1 MSKNMEALI
10 ENLIATG
17 NSMIAVANELKDTK
31 PAEAKTAKKEEPVVQ
46 TTESAP
52 APAKETTISKEDVRK
67 LLVAKSN
74 ADGGVHKPAVKAL
87 VKKYSTS
94 GQLSAIAPEQYGAV
108 IKELEAIGNA

>member
-17 NSMIAVANELKDTK
+17 NSMIAVANELKEAK
-31 PAEAKTAKKEEPVVQ
+31 PTEAKTAKKEEPVVQ
-46 TTESAP
+46 TTEN
-52 APAKETTISKEDVRK
+52 APAKETPISKEDVRK

-94 GQLSAIAPEQYGAV
+94 GQLSDIAPEQYGAV

>member
-1 MSKNMEALI
+1 MSKNLEALI

-17 NSMIAVANELKDTK
+17 NSMIAVANELKEANST
-31 PAEAKTAKKEEPVVQ
+31 EAKTAKKEEPVVQ
-46 TTESAP
+46 TTEN

-94 GQLSAIAPEQYGAV
+94 GQLSDIAPEQYGAV

>member
-17 NSMIAVANELKDTK
+17 NSMVAVANELKEAK
-31 PAEAKTAKKEEPVVQ
+31 PAEAKTVRKEEPVVQ
-46 TTESAP
+46 ATENT
-52 APAKETTISKEDVRK
+52 PAKETTISKEDVRK

-94 GQLSAIAPEQYGAV
+94 GQLSDIAPEQYGAV
-108 IKELEAIGNA
+108 IKELEAISNA

>member
-1 MSKNMEALI
+1 MSKNLEALI

-17 NSMIAVANELKDTK
+17 NSMIAVANELK
-31 PAEAKTAKKEEPVVQ
+31 EAKPIEAKIAKKEEPVVQ
-46 TTESAP
+46 TTEN

-94 GQLSAIAPEQYGAV
+94 GQLSDISPEQYGAV

>member
-1 MSKNMEALI
+1 MSKNLEALI

-17 NSMIAVANELKDTK
+17 NSMIAVANELKEAK

-46 TTESAP
+46 TTENAP
-52 APAKETTISKEDVRK
+52 APAEEATISKEDVRK

-94 GQLSAIAPEQYGAV
+94 GQLSAIAPEQYGSV